1 MTSRK
6 IRNSEGR
13 RIEAKPPKLQKKGVD
28 HPTNGVINLSKLN
41 VHNSLDQK
49 NLIKNLPKMGPVTLA
64 FKGPAAHSSK
74 GGYIKLAFAN
84 FGPV

>member
-13 RIEAKPPKLQKKGVD
+13 RIGGKPPKVTKKGVD
-28 HPTNGVINLSKLN
+28 HPTNGVINLSKPK

-49 NLIKNLPKMGPVTLA
+49 
-64 FKGPAAHSSK
+64 
-74 GGYIKLAFAN
+74 KLN
-84 FGPV
+84 EKLT

>member
-13 RIEAKPPKLQKKGVD
+13 RIGAKPPKLQKKGLD
-28 HPTNGVINLSKLN
+28 HPTNGVINLSKPN

-49 NLIKNLPKMGPVTLA
+49 
-64 FKGPAAHSSK
+64 
-74 GGYIKLAFAN
+74 KLN
-84 FGPV
+84 EKLT